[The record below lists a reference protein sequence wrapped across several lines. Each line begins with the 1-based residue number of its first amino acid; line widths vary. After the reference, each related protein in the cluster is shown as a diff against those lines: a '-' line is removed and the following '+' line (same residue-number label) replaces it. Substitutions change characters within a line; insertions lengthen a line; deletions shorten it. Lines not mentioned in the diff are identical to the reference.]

1 MSTPNADQKAAA
13 DAFLDFMLSDAKY
26 AAITGPA
33 GTGKTYLMNFLS
45 NHGLKMYEDACTLMD
60 EKPVDYQVDF
70 AATTN
75 KAAEVLSNSLGK
87 NVGTIHSYLGL
98 KIRPNFTTGKTDLI
112 KGNNYQTRYN
122 RVMFIDE
129 ASTIDNVL
137 LEFIDDAFVDSKI
150 IFVGDHAQMAP
161 VNEDVSPCFYIVE
174 PENYYNL
181 TTPVRNAETPALMA
195 LCQQLRET
203 VETGIFKPM
212 ERVDGIIEYLSP
224 EVMQQGLSIIFADAD
239 PSCRVLNYTN
249 ERVRDY
255 NTHIRADVR
264 QLPDHLTVGEA
275 VVVGQAYAYGKL
287 QFSVEQQ
294 LTISYVSAE
303 SEIEFP
309 YIDGPIKARRVGFGE
324 QGEPDGDGPFFGA
337 YVCTQPAALK
347 FYLDELKRKKDWRNF
362 YDLKDRFLDIR
373 DKAACTVYKSQG
385 STYDFVFIDIG
396 NIGTSFDAQQVARML
411 YVAVSRAKYRVYFY
425 GELPGRYQNSQ
436 GVPLWNPESGP
447 NVLQQNSSSTIEAA

>member
-33 GTGKTYLMNFLS
+33 GTGKTYLMNYLS
-45 NHGLKMYEDACTLMD
+45 NHGLKMYEDAYILMD
-60 EKPVDYQVDF
+60 EKAVDYQVDF

-75 KAAEVLSNSLGK
+75 KAAEVLSTSLGRT
-87 NVGTIHSYLGL
+87 VGTIHSHLGL
-98 KIRPNFTTGKTDLI
+98 KIKPNFRTGKTDLI
-112 KGNNYQTRYN
+112 KGNNFHVRYN
-122 RVMFIDE
+122 RVTFIDE
-129 ASTIDNVL
+129 ASTIDRAL
-137 LEFIDDAFVDSKI
+137 LAFIDEAFEDSKI

-161 VNEDVSPCFYIVE
+161 VNEDVSPCFSIVE
-174 PENYYNL
+174 PKNLYNL

-203 VETGIFKPM
+203 VETGIFKPV
-212 ERVDGIIEYLSP
+212 EPVEGIIEYLSP
-224 EVMQQGLSIIFADAD
+224 ELMQQGLNIIFADAD

-255 NTHIRADVR
+255 NTHIREDVR
-264 QLPDHLTVGEA
+264 KLPDHLTVGEA

-287 QFSVEQQ
+287 TFSVEQQ
-294 LTISYVSAE
+294 LSISYVGDE
-303 SEIEFP
+303 TEMYFP
-309 YIDGPIKARRVGFGE
+309 YIDGPIKARRVGFGD
-324 QGEPDGDGPFFGA
+324 QGEPEPDSSFFGA
-337 YVCTQPAALK
+337 YVCTQPAAFK
-347 FYLDELKRKKDWRNF
+347 FYLDELKRKKDWHSF

-385 STYDFVFIDIG
+385 STYDFLFIDIG

-425 GELPGRYQNSQ
+425 GELPSRYHNSQ
-436 GVPLWNPESGP
+436 GVPLWNPENGL
-447 NVLQQNSSSTIEAA
+447 NALQQNSSSTTEAA